1 MSELRK
7 IRTILAFLI
16 FFISALS
23 VRGNKYYFSSTSG
36 DDTRSTTQAQNSS
49 TPWKSLAKLN
59 SFFGQLKPGDSVF
72 LQRGSI
78 FTGPLIVS
86 QSGVANNPIV
96 ITSYGSGAAP
106 IINGFVT
113 LTGWTTSG
121 GSIWQSPC
129 TGCGVRVNIV
139 DVADSSQPMGRYP
152 NSNTRNGG
160 YAIVQQHADSTS
172 LTDANLASGSNWTGA
187 DVVIRKNRYIIERD
201 SILLHSGNTLKVKQR
216 SNLAITDKFG
226 YFIQNSLKTLDQS
239 GEWYYDPVAHKMNMY
254 WTSSPSAT
262 IKASMVDTLLKINK
276 SQYVVINGLQI
287 MGANSEGIY
296 LFQSNYIT
304 VSNCSIRFSGLTAVQ
319 GIQSNN
325 LTFQSDTLEYANNNS
340 FDLDGSRTLIQDCTV
355 LHTAIFPGMGNPSS
369 SYTGIMIH
377 GDNNTIQY
385 NKVDSTGYCPILFV
399 GSSNAV
405 KYNFVNYFAFVKDD
419 GGGIYGWSGD
429 IDSSTRRIGGWIN
442 SNIVLNGIT
451 VPAGTDSTVAGIA
464 HGIYLDE
471 NMQVTNIT
479 GNTVASCTAG
489 IFIQDSHEIT
499 VQNNTFFN
507 NNGQIIF
514 RHNQTVGT
522 LKNNDV
528 SGNTAVSLTSTQNN
542 VVVSS
547 ISPITGPPALTAFG
561 YLHNNKYAQVSNNS
575 LFYLMAMQ
583 GLNVTGTFSQWQATY
598 GLDYQSTKLA
608 TNFQPYTINQLIGS
622 NMYTKGSIITPFT
635 TAVTG
640 SRVIV
645 STPVGKIDSGKCYVT
660 HFTLHAP
667 DNNHTLLVFLQQYP
681 SPYTH
686 LTSVINVFSATP
698 STNNTVVL
706 NTSGSNTNSS
716 VVFQMNQSD
725 PRIYIDNIDLY
736 LATVTANSP
745 DSNYLFKYNPSKSS
759 VVIPLSGSYQDAGGT
774 AYSGSLTLQPF
785 SSVVLFKK

>member
-7 IRTILAFLI
+7 TRIVAFVI

-23 VRGNKYYFSSTSG
+23 VRGNTYYFSSASG
-36 DDTRSTTQAQNSS
+36 DDTRSTAQAQNPS
-49 TPWKSLAKLN
+49 TPWKTLAKLN
-59 SFFGQLKPGDSVF
+59 SFFGQLKPGDSVL
-72 LQRGSI
+72 LQRGSV
-78 FTGPLIVS
+78 FTGQLVVS
-86 QSGVANNPIV
+86 QSGISTDPIV
-96 ITSYGSGAAP
+96 ISSYGTGAAP
-106 IINGFVT
+106 VINGFVT

-129 TGCGVRVNIV
+129 TGCGARVNIV

-152 NSNTRNGG
+152 NRNAPNGG
-160 YAIVQQHADSTS
+160 YAIVQSHTDSTS
-172 LTDANLASGSNWTGA
+172 LTDVNLASASNWTGA

-201 SILLHSGNTLKVKQR
+201 SILLHSGSTLKVKQR
-216 SNLAITDKFG
+216 SNMAITNRFG
-226 YFIQNSLKTLDQS
+226 YFIQNSLKTLDQN

-254 WTSSPSAT
+254 WTASPASIS
-262 IKASMVDTLLKINK
+262 IKASMIDTLIKVNK

-287 MGANSEGIY
+287 VGANSEGIY

-304 VSNCSIRFSGLTAVQ
+304 VSNCSIRFAGLTAVQ

-325 LTFQSDTLEYANNNS
+325 LTFQSDSLEYANNNS
-340 FDLDGSRTLIQDCTV
+340 FDLDGSRSLIQDCSV
-355 LHTAIFPGMGNPSS
+355 LHTAIFPGMGNPAS

-377 GDNNTIQY
+377 GDNNTVQY

-429 IDSSTRRIGGWIN
+429 IDSSTRRIGGWIQY
-442 SNIVLNGIT
+442 NIVLNGIT
-451 VPAGTDSTVAGIA
+451 VPGGTDSTVAGIA

-471 NMQVTNIT
+471 NMQTANISY
-479 GNTVASCTAG
+479 NTVASCTAG
-489 IFIQDSHEIT
+489 IFIQDSHELT

-528 SGNTAVSLTSTQNN
+528 SGNTAVSLTATQNN

-561 YLHNNKYAQVSNNS
+561 YLHNNKYAQLSNNS

-583 GLNVTGTFSQWQATY
+583 GLNATGTFGQWQSSY
-598 GLDYQSTKLA
+598 GLDYNSTKLA
-608 TNFQPYTINQLIGS
+608 TNFAPYTINQLIGS
-622 NMYTKGSIITPFT
+622 NLYTKGSIITPFT
-635 TAVTG
+635 SAVTG
-640 SRVIV
+640 TRVIV
-645 STPVGKIDSGKCYVT
+645 STPIGNVDSGKTFVS

-686 LTSVINVFSATP
+686 LTTVMNVFSATP
-698 STNNTVVL
+698 SCNNTVVF
-706 NTSGSNTNSS
+706 NTTGSNTNSS
-716 VVFQMNQSD
+716 IVFQMNQSD

-736 LATVTANSP
+736 LANVTVNSP
-745 DSNYLFKYNPSKSS
+745 DSNYVFQYNASKTTR
-759 VVIPLSGSYQDAGGT
+759 VVALSGSYQDAGGT
-774 AYSGSLTLQPF
+774 VYSGSLTLQPY